1 MPLGACRARPQV
13 NLAVSVSAVAQVAA
27 RCRPPQ
33 GAGRPGRP
41 RGSGQRRT
49 SAGVTVYRVSVIK
62 TLCSRFK
69 TVKIACLRL
78 GDKFFRATWLPTLW
92 NL

>member
-13 NLAVSVSAVAQVAA
+13 NLAVGVSAVAQAVA

-33 GAGRPGRP
+33 GAGRP

-49 SAGVTVYRVSVIK
+49 SAGVTVYRVSVI
-62 TLCSRFK
+62 K

>member
-1 MPLGACRARPQV
+1 MPLGACHARPQV
-13 NLAVSVSAVAQVAA
+13 NLAVGVSAVAQAAA

-33 GAGRPGRP
+33 GAGRP

-69 TVKIACLRL
+69 TVKIVCLRL
-78 GDKFFRATWLPTLW
+78 GDKFFRASWLPTLW